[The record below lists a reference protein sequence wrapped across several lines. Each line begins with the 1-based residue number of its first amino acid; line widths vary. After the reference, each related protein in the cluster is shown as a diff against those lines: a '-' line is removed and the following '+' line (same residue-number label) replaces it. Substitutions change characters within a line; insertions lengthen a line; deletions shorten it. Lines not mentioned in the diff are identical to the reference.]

1 MNSIIRFL
9 LILFTFT
16 TLASCVPARLY
27 DDSRQEVER
36 LKRELE
42 DLYSKCDI
50 VGSTSDNDGGVY
62 RAECPEKNLYASI
75 TSVQAS
81 RSKQSITVN
90 FQVLNKGATIRN
102 SVLADRFGNGLNGTK
117 LIYSGSSYKASTV
130 TYAGKANG
138 SGDLMTNV
146 PLKGS
151 LTFSGVLPQGNVANH
166 IAFNVRFQCELGFN
180 AVSFEWGR

>member
-1 MNSIIRFL
+1 MNKIITFF
-9 LILFTFT
+9 LILVTFT
-16 TLASCVPARLY
+16 ILSSCVPARLY
-27 DDSRQEVER
+27 DDSRRETER
-36 LKRELE
+36 LKQELE

-50 VGSTSDNDGGVY
+50 VGSPSDNDDGVY

-90 FQVLNKGATIRN
+90 FKVINKGATIRN
-102 SVLADRFGNGLNGTK
+102 TGVADKFGNTLNATK
-117 LIYSGSSYKASTV
+117 LIYNGSSYKASLV
-130 TYAGKANG
+130 TYAGKTGG
-138 SGDLMTNV
+138 SGDLITNV

-151 LTFSGVLPQGNVANH
+151 LTFSGVLPQGNVADH
-166 IAFNVRFQCELGFN
+166 ISFIIRFQCELGFN